1 MATGLSNK
9 LAGQIGE
16 YLACAELG
24 RRGFIATTFTGNV
37 PEYDLIVCDDTLQTI
52 PIQVKTSRGNS
63 WPSRAD
69 RWLQIEVDDVTKK
82 QVNRGPKT
90 IAHPDLIYICIALGK
105 TSASDRFFI
114 CQKSDIQKACIASYT
129 RWMNSKGWVRPVNFR
144 SLDNRYG
151 VEDLAQFESNW
162 LLVER
167 QLSERRANPSFQG
180 TPGDKAADR
189 L

>member
-1 MATGLSNK
+1 MATGLSNR

-52 PIQVKTSRGNS
+52 PIQVKTTRGNT

-69 RWLQIEVDDVTKK
+69 IWLQIEFDDVKKK
-82 QVNRGPKT
+82 QVNLGPKA
-90 IAHPDLIYICIALGK
+90 IEHPDLVYICIALGK
-105 TSASDRFFI
+105 TSTADRFFI
-114 CQKSDIQKACIASYT
+114 CRKSDIQNACIASYT
-129 RWMNSKGWVRPVNFR
+129 RWMDPKGWVRPVNFK

-151 VEDLAQFESNW
+151 VEDLLPFENNW
-162 LLVER
+162 RLVDR
-167 QLSERRANPSFQG
+167 LLSEKRTHPSFQG
-180 TPGDKAADR
+180 TLGDTAAGR
-189 L
+189 P